1 MAKDPDPEES
11 RVAYFGIGPPLWLNA
26 GLYLGG
32 VCSGERMCGQIA
44 VFVRPFD
51 KGNCAVNRYFSL
63 LCYIPVN
70 VKFESWHAACIR

>member
-51 KGNCAVNRYFSL
+51 RAIVL
-63 LCYIPVN
+63 
-70 VKFESWHAACIR
+70 